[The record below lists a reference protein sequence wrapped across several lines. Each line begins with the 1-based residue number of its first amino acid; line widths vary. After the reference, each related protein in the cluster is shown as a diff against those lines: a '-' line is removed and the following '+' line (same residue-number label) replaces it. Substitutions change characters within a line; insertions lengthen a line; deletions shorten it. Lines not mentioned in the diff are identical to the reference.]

1 MASSPSTRLRLEL
14 QAAGENLNTWGAPK
28 LNAAVSRLEEALC
41 GFVSTALSGALSL
54 TSANYSGDQAHYQ
67 VLNLTSGTG
76 GTITVPG
83 VEKTY
88 IVRNNTSGNVI
99 VTTGSG
105 ATATIIAGD
114 LSWVAID
121 ATNCYKLQASDFAGS
136 RLTNIGTPTAATDAV
151 TKAYADAL
159 AMATFSGSIP
169 AQGGNAGKFLQTNGT
184 VPAWQFAV
192 PVWTAVSSNIALAA
206 GVLYEVD
213 SSAARALTLPASP
226 GAGGNSIR
234 VADSKGL
241 AGTNAIT
248 LTPSGSETMNAVGSD
263 PLVLDVNW
271 ADVTLVPVAGGW
283 RTVLQ

>member
-28 LNAAVSRLEEALC
+28 LNAALSRLEEALC

-54 TSANYSGDQAHYQ
+54 TSANYSGDQAHYA

-83 VEKTY
+83 VEKIY

-105 ATATIIAGD
+105 TTATIIAGD
-114 LSWVAID
+114 LAWIAID

-159 AMATFSGSIP
+159 AMATFSGAIP
-169 AQGGNAGKFLQTNGT
+169 GQGGNAGKFLQTNGT
-184 VPAWQFAV
+184 VPSWQFAV
-192 PVWTAVSSNIALAA
+192 PVWTAVSSNITLSA

-213 SSAARALTLPASP
+213 TAAARALTLPASP

-263 PLVLDVNW
+263 ALVLDVNW